1 MRTSRTGGKDQDD
14 WGDIMRQ
21 LMSRFSRGAAV
32 LTAVL
37 GLGLVLAPSAS
48 AGGPTSM
55 LVTSPDT
62 GRTTAVPVTD
72 KRFDELGALLGQS
85 GQGDTERPPSLD
97 EAVGTRQINIVWMAL
112 DITPSRI
119 DRAFPGDDPDTVWI
133 HTATEMPS
141 TYRGYWHRAAK
152 PKELLAL
159 FTDLGL
165 LGERSNKSG
174 YTALFPRE
182 WEDTAAYP
190 AQDVRDTATA
200 PSSASGGHGPSEADG
215 RWWAIPG
222 LAAGGALVLGAQ
234 WWTRRRE
241 GGPGASGRGGEAT
254 GTGPRQQ
261 LLDL

>member
-1 MRTSRTGGKDQDD
+1 
-14 WGDIMRQ
+14 MRQ
-21 LMSRFSRGAAV
+21 LMGRISRGAAV
-32 LTAVL
+32 LTAMLTAVL

-62 GRTTAVPVTD
+62 GRTTALPVTD
-72 KRFDELGALLGQS
+72 KRFDELSRLLGPS
-85 GQGDTERPPSLD
+85 GRGDTERPPSLD
-97 EAVGTRQINIVWMAL
+97 EAVGTRQINISWMAL

-133 HTATEMPS
+133 HTATEMPT

-190 AQDVRDTATA
+190 AQDAGDTATA
-200 PSSASGGHGPSEADG
+200 PSPTSSSAHSTDG
-215 RWWAIPG
+215 WRWAIPG
-222 LAAGGALVLGAQ
+222 LAAGVALVLGGQ

-241 GGPGASGRGGEAT
+241 GGPGASGRGGEVT

>member
-1 MRTSRTGGKDQDD
+1 MGR
-14 WGDIMRQ
+14 I
-21 LMSRFSRGAAV
+21 SRGAAV
-32 LTAVL
+32 LAALLTAVL

-62 GRTTAVPVTD
+62 GHTTALPITD
-72 KRFDELGALLGQS
+72 KRFDELARLLGPS
-85 GQGDTERPPSLD
+85 VQGDTERPPSLD
-97 EAVGTRQINIVWMAL
+97 ESVGTRQINITWMTL
-112 DITPSRI
+112 DVTPARI
-119 DRAFPGDDPDTVWI
+119 DRVFPGDDPETVWI
-133 HTATEMPS
+133 HTATEMPT

-159 FTDLGL
+159 FTDLEL
-165 LGERSNKSG
+165 LGKRSNKSG
-174 YTALFPRE
+174 YTALFPQQ

-190 AQDVRDTATA
+190 AQAAGDTATA
-200 PSSASGGHGPSEADG
+200 PSSASSSTSSSASGGHGPSGPDG
-215 RWWAIPG
+215 WWWAIPG
-222 LAAGGALVLGAQ
+222 LAAGGALVLGGQ

-241 GGPGASGRGGEAT
+241 DGPGANGRGGEAA

>member
-1 MRTSRTGGKDQDD
+1 MLTS
-14 WGDIMRQ
+14 
-21 LMSRFSRGAAV
+21 L

-62 GRTTAVPVTD
+62 GRTTALPVTD
-72 KRFDELGALLGQS
+72 KRFAELGRLLGPS
-85 GQGDTERPPSLD
+85 GRGDTERPPSLD
-97 EAVGTRQINIVWMAL
+97 EAVGTRQINITWMAL
-112 DITPSRI
+112 DITPARI
-119 DRAFPGDDPDTVWI
+119 DRVFPGDDPETVWI
-133 HTATEMPS
+133 HTATEMPT

-159 FTDLGL
+159 FTDLEL

-190 AQDVRDTATA
+190 AQDAGDTAVA
-200 PSSASGGHGPSEADG
+200 PSSVSAPSSSAPSSSAPSSSASGGHGPSEPDG
-215 RWWAIPG
+215 WWWAIPG
-222 LAAGGALVLGAQ
+222 LAAGGALVLGGQ